1 MALLYA
7 NQSYVVVSEF
17 FKNVLLDFCL
27 LRSKLIF
34 RYLRFGAL
42 LVFSIK
48 RITLTYDTKKRV
60 ESHLSWVPFQRV
72 YTGSSR
78 LHTSGSSRPSYLR
91 FIQTVIPPVHLEF
104 SYLRFIQISFIPLVH
119 LDFFHTSGSSRTS
132 YLWFIQILFIAL
144 VHLEHHTSGS
154 SRPSYLWYIQSFH
167 TSGSSRFHSYIWF
180 IYIFFHTFGSSR
192 TSYFWFIQIFFIPLV
207 HLELHTSGS
216 SRVFLPVSACKLHIR
231 SKFGQ
236 I

>member
-1 MALLYA
+1 M
-7 NQSYVVVSEF
+7 VGFRV
-17 FKNVLLDFCL
+17 KPLDFL
-27 LRSKLIF
+27 LLEVFKVLNSDDFQTRKQAELKADSLIK
-34 RYLRFGAL
+34 
-42 LVFSIK
+42 K
-48 RITLTYDTKKRV
+48 RIR
-60 ESHLSWVPFQRV
+60 
-72 YTGSSR
+72 
-78 LHTSGSSRPSYLR
+78 
-91 FIQTVIPPVHLEF
+91 IQMNIGCIP
-104 SYLRFIQISFIPLVH
+104 VH
-119 LDFFHTSGSSRTS
+119 LDF
-132 YLWFIQILFIAL
+132 IVP

-180 IYIFFHTFGSSR
+180 IQIFFHTSGSSR

>member
-1 MALLYA
+1 MKRKPTCSIFLA
-7 NQSYVVVSEF
+7 NIFQNIFVIQ
-17 FKNVLLDFCL
+17 KNN
-27 LRSKLIF
+27 
-34 RYLRFGAL
+34 
-42 LVFSIK
+42 
-48 RITLTYDTKKRV
+48 T
-60 ESHLSWVPFQRV
+60 
-72 YTGSSR
+72 
-78 LHTSGSSRPSYLR
+78 
-91 FIQTVIPPVHLEF
+91 F
-104 SYLRFIQISFIPLVH
+104 SYSYNGCIPVH
-119 LDFFHTSGSSRTS
+119 LDF
-132 YLWFIQILFIAL
+132 IVP

-180 IYIFFHTFGSSR
+180 IQIFFHTSGSSR